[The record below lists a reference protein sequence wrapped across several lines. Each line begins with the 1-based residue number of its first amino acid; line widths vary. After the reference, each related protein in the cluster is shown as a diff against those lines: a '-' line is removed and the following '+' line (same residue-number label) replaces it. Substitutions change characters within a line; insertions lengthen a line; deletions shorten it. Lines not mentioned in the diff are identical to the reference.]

1 MESHEQPQ
9 KVRAKEAARQLGIG
23 LTKLKQL
30 RQSGQIGH
38 QKLGYRSIFYYQS
51 ELDSF
56 QQTKIKNAAT
66 RIAV

>member
-1 MESHEQPQ
+1 MDHSNEQPQ

-38 QKLGYRSIFYYQS
+38 QRLGHRTIYFYQS
-51 ELDSF
+51 ELDAY
-56 QQTKIKNAAT
+56 QQSKTTNAT